1 MKRNYTIIPLSLLL
15 LIAMVACSNKSKGN
29 TDSEGKQPKSTVS
42 VPQFD
47 ADSAYRYVKEQ
58 VDFGPRVP
66 NTAAHK
72 ACGEYLAKK
81 LEQFGA
87 TVYNQQVDLT
97 AYDGTLLKAR
107 NIIGSYKPETK
118 KRIVLLSHW
127 DSRPWADADS
137 DEKNRHTPI
146 LGANDG
152 ASGVGVLLEIARQ
165 LHKQLPE
172 LGIDIVL
179 VDAEDY
185 GPHQSYTGNHKE
197 EYWALGS
204 QYWAQNPHVQGYN
217 ARFGILLD
225 MVGAK
230 RRHFLLRRILRRVC
244 QKASTGKYGMRPIT
258 WATDV
263 IYVKEKGN
271 IVTDDHLFV
280 FRNARIPT
288 IDIIQYSEETG
299 FYENWHTLKDD
310 MDGIDRNTLK
320 AVGQTVMEVIYN
332 EK

>member
-107 NIIGSYKPETK
+107 NIIG
-118 KRIVLLSHW
+118 IC
-127 DSRPWADADS
+127 PWTAV
-137 DEKNRHTPI
+137 P
-146 LGANDG
+146 
-152 ASGVGVLLEIARQ
+152 
-165 LHKQLPE
+165 
-172 LGIDIVL
+172 
-179 VDAEDY
+179 
-185 GPHQSYTGNHKE
+185 
-197 EYWALGS
+197 
-204 QYWAQNPHVQGYN
+204 
-217 ARFGILLD
+217 
-225 MVGAK
+225 
-230 RRHFLLRRILRRVC
+230 
-244 QKASTGKYGMRPIT
+244 MR
-258 WATDV
+258 
-263 IYVKEKGN
+263 E
-271 IVTDDHLFV
+271 
-280 FRNARIPT
+280 
-288 IDIIQYSEETG
+288 
-299 FYENWHTLKDD
+299 
-310 MDGIDRNTLK
+310 
-320 AVGQTVMEVIYN
+320 
-332 EK
+332 

>member
-1 MKRNYTIIPLSLLL
+1 MKRNYTIIPLALLL
-15 LIAMVACSNKSKGN
+15 LIAMVACSNKSKDN

-127 DSRPWADADS
+127 YSRPWADRRQRRCERGRRIARNS
-137 DEKNRHTPI
+137 PPTAQTATRTGHRHRTGRCRRLRPSPI
-146 LGANDG
+146 LY
-152 ASGVGVLLEIARQ
+152 RQ
-165 LHKQLPE
+165 P
-172 LGIDIVL
+172 
-179 VDAEDY
+179 
-185 GPHQSYTGNHKE
+185 
-197 EYWALGS
+197 
-204 QYWAQNPHVQGYN
+204 
-217 ARFGILLD
+217 
-225 MVGAK
+225 
-230 RRHFLLRRILRRVC
+230 
-244 QKASTGKYGMRPIT
+244 
-258 WATDV
+258 
-263 IYVKEKGN
+263 
-271 IVTDDHLFV
+271 
-280 FRNARIPT
+280 
-288 IDIIQYSEETG
+288 
-299 FYENWHTLKDD
+299 
-310 MDGIDRNTLK
+310 
-320 AVGQTVMEVIYN
+320 
-332 EK
+332 

>member
-127 DSRPWADADS
+127 DSRPWGTMPDS
-137 DEKNRHTPI
+137 STRKNPSHTH
-146 LGANDG
+146 
-152 ASGVGVLLEIARQ
+152 SRRQRTVRVGVGDIAS
-165 LHKQLPE
+165 K
-172 LGIDIVL
+172 
-179 VDAEDY
+179 
-185 GPHQSYTGNHKE
+185 
-197 EYWALGS
+197 
-204 QYWAQNPHVQGYN
+204 
-217 ARFGILLD
+217 
-225 MVGAK
+225 
-230 RRHFLLRRILRRVC
+230 
-244 QKASTGKYGMRPIT
+244 
-258 WATDV
+258 
-263 IYVKEKGN
+263 
-271 IVTDDHLFV
+271 
-280 FRNARIPT
+280 
-288 IDIIQYSEETG
+288 
-299 FYENWHTLKDD
+299 
-310 MDGIDRNTLK
+310 
-320 AVGQTVMEVIYN
+320 
-332 EK
+332 

>member
-137 DEKNRHTPI
+137 DEEKPSHTHSRRQRRCERGRRIARNSPPTAQTATRTGHRHRTGRCRRLRPSPI
-146 LGANDG
+146 LY
-152 ASGVGVLLEIARQ
+152 RQ
-165 LHKQLPE
+165 P
-172 LGIDIVL
+172 
-179 VDAEDY
+179 
-185 GPHQSYTGNHKE
+185 
-197 EYWALGS
+197 
-204 QYWAQNPHVQGYN
+204 
-217 ARFGILLD
+217 
-225 MVGAK
+225 
-230 RRHFLLRRILRRVC
+230 
-244 QKASTGKYGMRPIT
+244 
-258 WATDV
+258 
-263 IYVKEKGN
+263 
-271 IVTDDHLFV
+271 
-280 FRNARIPT
+280 
-288 IDIIQYSEETG
+288 
-299 FYENWHTLKDD
+299 
-310 MDGIDRNTLK
+310 
-320 AVGQTVMEVIYN
+320 
-332 EK
+332 

>member
-1 MKRNYTIIPLSLLL
+1 MKRNYTIIPLALLL

-165 LHKQLPE
+165 LDKQLPE

-179 VDAEDY
+179 V
-185 GPHQSYTGNHKE
+185 PKTT
-197 EYWALGS
+197 ALT
-204 QYWAQNPHVQGYN
+204 NPIQATIRKNIGRSV
-217 ARFGILLD
+217 R
-225 MVGAK
+225 
-230 RRHFLLRRILRRVC
+230 
-244 QKASTGKYGMRPIT
+244 STG
-258 WATDV
+258 
-263 IYVKEKGN
+263 
-271 IVTDDHLFV
+271 H
-280 FRNARIPT
+280 RIPM
-288 IDIIQYSEETG
+288 S
-299 FYENWHTLKDD
+299 KDT
-310 MDGIDRNTLK
+310 MRVLASFLIW
-320 AVGQTVMEVIYN
+320 
-332 EK
+332 

>member
-1 MKRNYTIIPLSLLL
+1 
-15 LIAMVACSNKSKGN
+15 MVACSNKSKSN

-107 NIIGSYKPETK
+107 NIIGSYKSETK

-137 DEKNRHTPI
+137 DEKNRHTPFSAPTTVQA
-146 LGANDG
+146 G
-152 ASGVGVLLEIARQ
+152 SRRIARNSPPTAQ
-165 LHKQLPE
+165 TT
-172 LGIDIVL
+172 
-179 VDAEDY
+179 
-185 GPHQSYTGNHKE
+185 TGTGHRHRTGRCRR
-197 EYWALGS
+197 LRPS
-204 QYWAQNPHVQGYN
+204 P
-217 ARFGILLD
+217 IL
-225 MVGAK
+225 
-230 RRHFLLRRILRRVC
+230 
-244 QKASTGKYGMRPIT
+244 
-258 WATDV
+258 
-263 IYVKEKGN
+263 
-271 IVTDDHLFV
+271 
-280 FRNARIPT
+280 
-288 IDIIQYSEETG
+288 
-299 FYENWHTLKDD
+299 
-310 MDGIDRNTLK
+310 
-320 AVGQTVMEVIYN
+320 
-332 EK
+332 

>member
-1 MKRNYTIIPLSLLL
+1 MKRNYTIIPLALLLL

-72 ACGEYLAKK
+72 ACGKYVAKK

-97 AYDGTLLKAR
+97 AYDGAPPKSPQHHRQLQE
-107 NIIGSYKPETK
+107 PETK

-146 LGANDG
+146 LSAPSDG

-185 GPHQSYTGNHKE
+185 GPHQSYPGNHQGRV
-197 EYWALGS
+197 LG
-204 QYWAQNPHVQGYN
+204 
-217 ARFGILLD
+217 ARFAVLGTESPCPKDIMRVL
-225 MVGAK
+225 AS
-230 RRHFLLRRILRRVC
+230 FLI
-244 QKASTGKYGMRPIT
+244 
-258 WATDV
+258 W
-263 IYVKEKGN
+263 
-271 IVTDDHLFV
+271 
-280 FRNARIPT
+280 
-288 IDIIQYSEETG
+288 
-299 FYENWHTLKDD
+299 
-310 MDGIDRNTLK
+310 
-320 AVGQTVMEVIYN
+320 
-332 EK
+332 